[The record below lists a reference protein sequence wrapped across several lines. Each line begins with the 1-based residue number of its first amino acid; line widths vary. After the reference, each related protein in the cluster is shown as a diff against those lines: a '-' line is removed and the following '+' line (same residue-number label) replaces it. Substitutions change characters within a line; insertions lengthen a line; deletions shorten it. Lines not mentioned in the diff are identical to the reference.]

1 MHGSSGHQHLTG
13 LVCTGHCCVI
23 WAGPVGL
30 ADVISYAHRAGIL
43 LGLDSGAPAGEV
55 QVNGG

>member
-13 LVCTGHCCVI
+13 LVCTGRCCGI

-30 ADVISYAHRAGIL
+30 ADVISYADRAGIL
-43 LGLDSGAPAGEV
+43 LGLDSSAAAGEV